1 MKAYKGF
8 DVEPDGTLNCRGF
21 QYAEGETYETDSAVL
36 CETGFHACLEPMDV
50 LDYYHP
56 STGAVI
62 HEVEVADDA
71 VGHEPHELKDSK
83 VASTRITIGA
93 RIDIMGMVKVHLGP
107 VWDRVAKVRAAKP
120 DQYTS
125 GDRSTAATSGDRST
139 AATSGYRSTAATSGD
154 QSTAAT
160 SGDQSTA
167 ATSGYRSTAAT
178 SGHQSTAA
186 TSGNLSTAA
195 TSGRR
200 STAATSGYRST
211 AATSGYR
218 STAATSGDQSTVTVQ
233 GEESIA
239 LAGGWKCSASGAAGC
254 WLVLAERDDDGH
266 ILGVQAVKVGSL
278 VLGELIE
285 PGVSYGLI
293 DGFVMPVGVDGEAL
307 A

>member
-1 MKAYKGF
+1 VKAYKGF

-154 QSTAAT
+154 QST
-160 SGDQSTA
+160 
-167 ATSGYRSTAAT
+167 
-178 SGHQSTAA
+178 
-186 TSGNLSTAA
+186 
-195 TSGRR
+195 
-200 STAATSGYRST
+200 
-211 AATSGYR
+211 
-218 STAATSGDQSTVTVQ
+218 VTVQ

>member
-8 DVEPDGTLNCRGF
+8 SANMTCRGF

-50 LDYYHP
+50 FGYYHP

-93 RIDIMGMVKVHLGP
+93 RIDIMGMVKVHLGL

-120 DQYTS
+120 DQY
-125 GDRSTAATSGDRST
+125 
-139 AATSGYRSTAATSGD
+139 TSGD

-178 SGHQSTAA
+178 SGDQSTA
-186 TSGNLSTAA
+186 
-195 TSGRR
+195 
-200 STAATSGYRST
+200 
-211 AATSGYR
+211 
-218 STAATSGDQSTVTVQ
+218 TVQ

-239 LAGGWKCSASGAAGC
+239 LAGGWRCSASGAAGC
-254 WLVLAERDDDGH
+254 WLVLAERDDEGR

-278 VLGELIE
+278 VLGERIE
-285 PGVSYGLI
+285 PGVLYALI
-293 DGFVMPVGVDGEAL
+293 DGFVVPVSADGEAL

>member
-8 DVEPDGTLNCRGF
+8 NADMTCRGF

-50 LDYYHP
+50 FDYYHP
-56 STGAVI
+56 SSGAVI

-71 VGHEPHELKDSK
+71 VGHEPHELNDSK

-93 RIDIMGMVKVHLGP
+93 RIDIMGMVKVHLGL

-125 GDRSTAATSGDRST
+125 G
-139 AATSGYRSTAATSGD
+139 Y

-160 SGDQSTA
+160 SGDQ
-167 ATSGYRSTAAT
+167 
-178 SGHQSTAA
+178 
-186 TSGNLSTAA
+186 
-195 TSGRR
+195 
-200 STAATSGYRST
+200 
-211 AATSGYR
+211 

-254 WLVLAERDDDGH
+254 WLVLAERDDEGR

-278 VLGELIE
+278 VLGERIE
-285 PGVSYGLI
+285 PGVLYALI
-293 DGFVMPVGVDGEAL
+293 DGFVVPVSADGEAL

>member
-8 DVEPDGTLNCRGF
+8 DANMTCRGF
-21 QYAEGETYETDSAVL
+21 QYAEGETYETERAVL

-50 LDYYHP
+50 FGYYHP

-93 RIDIMGMVKVHLGP
+93 RIDIMGMVKVHLGL

-139 AATSGYRSTAATSGD
+139 AATSGYRSTAATSGYRP
-154 QSTAAT
+154 TAAT

-167 ATSGYRSTAAT
+167 ATSGYQSTAATSGDRSTAAT
-178 SGHQSTAA
+178 SGDRSTAA
-186 TSGNLSTAA
+186 TSGD
-195 TSGRR
+195 R

-211 AATSGYR
+211 A
-218 STAATSGDQSTVTVQ
+218 TVQ

-239 LAGGWKCSASGAAGC
+239 LAGGWKCSASGAEGC
-254 WLVLAERDDDGH
+254 WLVLAERDDDGS
-266 ILGVQAVKVGSL
+266 ILGVRAVKVGSL
-278 VLGELIE
+278 VLGERIE
-285 PGVSYGLI
+285 PGVPYALI
-293 DGFVMPVGVDGEAL
+293 DGFVVPVSAGGEAL

>member
-8 DVEPDGTLNCRGF
+8 DANMTCRGF

-50 LDYYHP
+50 FGYYHP

-93 RIDIMGMVKVHLGP
+93 RIDIMGMVKVHLGL

-120 DQYTS
+120 DQY
-125 GDRSTAATSGDRST
+125 
-139 AATSGYRSTAATSGD
+139 TSGD

-178 SGHQSTAA
+178 SGDQSTA
-186 TSGNLSTAA
+186 
-195 TSGRR
+195 
-200 STAATSGYRST
+200 
-211 AATSGYR
+211 
-218 STAATSGDQSTVTVQ
+218 TVQ

-239 LAGGWKCSASGAAGC
+239 LAGGWRCSASGAAGC
-254 WLVLAERDDDGH
+254 WLVLAERDDEGR

-278 VLGELIE
+278 VLGERIE
-285 PGVSYGLI
+285 PGVLYALI
-293 DGFVMPVGVDGEAL
+293 DGFVVPVSADGEAL

>member
-8 DVEPDGTLNCRGF
+8 NADMTCRGF

-36 CETGFHACLEPMDV
+36 CETGFHACLEPTDV
-50 LDYYHP
+50 FGYYHP
-56 STGAVI
+56 SNGAVI

-71 VGHEPHELKDSK
+71 VGHEPHELNDSK

-93 RIDIMGMVKVHLGP
+93 RIDIMGMVKVHLGLI
-107 VWDRVAKVRAAKP
+107 WDRVAKVRAAKP

-125 GDRSTAATSGDRST
+125 GGQSTAATSGDRSTAATSGYQST

-160 SGDQSTA
+160 SGD
-167 ATSGYRSTAAT
+167 R
-178 SGHQSTAA
+178 
-186 TSGNLSTAA
+186 
-195 TSGRR
+195 
-200 STAATSGYRST
+200 
-211 AATSGYR
+211 
-218 STAATSGDQSTVTVQ
+218 STVTVQ

-239 LAGGWKCSASGAAGC
+239 LASGWKCSASGAAGC

-278 VLGELIE
+278 VLGERIE
-285 PGVSYGLI
+285 PGVLYALI
-293 DGFVMPVGVDGEAL
+293 DGFVVPVSADGEAL

>member
-8 DVEPDGTLNCRGF
+8 DANMTCRGF

-50 LDYYHP
+50 FGYYHP
-56 STGAVI
+56 SNGAVI

-71 VGHEPHELKDSK
+71 VGHKPYELRDSK

-93 RIDIMGMVKVHLGP
+93 RIDIIGMVKVHLGL

-125 GDRSTAATSGDRST
+125 GYRSTAATFGYQSTAATSGYQSTAATSGDR
-139 AATSGYRSTAATSGD
+139 
-154 QSTAAT
+154 STAAT

-178 SGHQSTAA
+178 SGGQ
-186 TSGNLSTAA
+186 
-195 TSGRR
+195 
-200 STAATSGYRST
+200 
-211 AATSGYR
+211 
-218 STAATSGDQSTVTVQ
+218 STAATSGDQSTAATSGDQSTATVQ

-239 LAGGWKCSASGAAGC
+239 LAGGWMCSASGAAGC

-278 VLGELIE
+278 VLGERIE
-285 PGVSYGLI
+285 PGVLYALI
-293 DGFVMPVGVDGEAL
+293 DGFVVPVSADGEAL